1 MQKERTR
8 IWEFSLTIND
18 KSFTGKKP
26 PEEIK
31 VNARFNESKVLNEKI
46 FKIIKIIKVNIE

>member
-46 FKIIKIIKVNIE
+46 FKITKIIKVNIE